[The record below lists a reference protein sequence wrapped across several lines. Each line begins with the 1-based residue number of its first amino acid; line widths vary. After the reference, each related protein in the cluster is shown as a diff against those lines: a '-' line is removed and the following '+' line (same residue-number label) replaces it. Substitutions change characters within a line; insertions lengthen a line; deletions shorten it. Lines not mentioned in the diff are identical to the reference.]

1 VPSLE
6 DRVRKLEDRA
16 AIQDLVA
23 FYFQATDDDDAAG
36 LAACFTRDAR
46 FLASGFEGGKGREGI
61 VAFLGEARSA
71 MQQTVH
77 TPNYVHIAFQGNDA
91 ATGTVMAHLEI
102 GIGGTTIFAAVRYL
116 DEYRREDGAWR
127 IASRE
132 MRAVHVGPW
141 ADVGTSLTDP
151 LNVRWP
157 GAEPA
162 PSDFPRAQASVK
174 PS

>member
-1 VPSLE
+1 MDSLE
-6 DRVRKLEDRA
+6 ARIRKLEDRA

-23 FYFQATDDDDAAG
+23 RYFLVTDDDDEQG
-36 LAACFTRDAR
+36 LGECFTADAR
-46 FLASGFEGGKGREGI
+46 FLASGFVGGEGREGI
-61 VAFLGEARSA
+61 LAFLKAARAA

-77 TPNYVHIAFQGNDA
+77 TPHYVHIVFTGADT

-102 GIGGTTIFAAVRYL
+102 GIGGTTVFGAVRYI
-116 DEYRREDGAWR
+116 DAYRREAGEWR

-132 MRAVHVGPW
+132 MLAVHVGSW
-141 ADVGTSLTDP
+141 DLAASSLTDP

-162 PSDFPRAQASVK
+162 PSDLPRKQH
-174 PS
+174 